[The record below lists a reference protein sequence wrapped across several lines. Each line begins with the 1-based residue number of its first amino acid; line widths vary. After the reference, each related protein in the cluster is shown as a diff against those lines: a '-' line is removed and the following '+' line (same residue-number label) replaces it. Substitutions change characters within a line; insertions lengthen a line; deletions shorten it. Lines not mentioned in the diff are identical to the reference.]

1 MQYITIITFFIYETI
16 YIYINAKPAIYPPPP
31 PKKNIFYVSHLKNIA
46 DFLTVYAYSR
56 YCSIDVNAVYNDIL
70 SILFTHLGLR

>member
-16 YIYINAKPAIYPPPP
+16 YIYINAKPAIPPPQ
-31 PKKNIFYVSHLKNIA
+31 KKNNIFYVSHLKNIA
-46 DFLTVYAYSR
+46 NFLTVYAYLR

>member
-1 MQYITIITFFIYETI
+1 MQSQLFT
-16 YIYINAKPAIYPPPP
+16 PP
-31 PKKNIFYVSHLKNIA
+31 PKKNNNIFYVSHLKNIA

>member
-16 YIYINAKPAIYPPPP
+16 YIYINAKPAIYPPP
-31 PKKNIFYVSHLKNIA
+31 KKNNIFYVSHLKNIA